1 MATLDT
7 RQFTYGGPDR
17 RRYRVLITQNTEYHC
32 KDKTCI
38 AVRDLKSGSF
48 KSDHPALGRRMSGGI
63 RFTNEGSISS
73 FTKPGEWPHPGE
85 RVLFSA
91 GKLETELQTSP
102 LRAVSRPPK
111 EIVGQYSSSAGASL
125 H

>member
-1 MATLDT
+1 MATLESQLGSYSGPH
-7 RQFTYGGPDR
+7 RYSGPDR
-17 RRYRVLITQNTEYHC
+17 RHYRVLVTQNSEYHC
-32 KDKTCI
+32 KDTTCI

-48 KSDHPALGRRMSGGI
+48 QSAHPAVGRRMSGGI
-63 RFTNEGSISS
+63 CFTNEGSISS

-102 LRAVSRPPK
+102 LVSVSRPPK
-111 EIVGQYSSSAGASL
+111 NVVRLYS
-125 H
+125 